1 MLASTMASND
11 VGTCIK
17 GTPRLYVAA
26 INPAKSPT
34 TPPPKATI
42 LFNPVRFS
50 VSISFF
56 IIIVLSSSFKDKYCS
71 CVNGSS
77 KKASKP
83 LKNKK
88 RIPKKPVSEPSISS
102 DAPVEERFREMVK
115 EVKQRVF
122 SVNLKKDDFKT
133 YSEVQS
139 DIDSFLNEALS
150 EILSIKNNLKAKFD
164 KIQSANVKAKRPNQ
178 SRSRSRKPRERKPA
192 DEKKVEEAE

>member
-1 MLASTMASND
+1 
-11 VGTCIK
+11 
-17 GTPRLYVAA
+17 
-26 INPAKSPT
+26 
-34 TPPPKATI
+34 
-42 LFNPVRFS
+42 
-50 VSISFF
+50 
-56 IIIVLSSSFKDKYCS
+56 
-71 CVNGSS
+71 
-77 KKASKP
+77 
-83 LKNKK
+83 
-88 RIPKKPVSEPSISS
+88 
-102 DAPVEERFREMVK
+102 MVK